1 MRERAFRDGSAQESR
16 AAGSSPTLN
25 VIQLPSPTSGSL
37 SPVEGIGRVRIGRL
51 WAAAVKD
58 RKTEAA
64 PAATREDSRARPLS
78 FAARVKGRS
87 SSAANTKEEL
97 VHSAVPGIRRRRA
110 DRPQH
115 DDMTLL
121 IARVLPAG

>member
-1 MRERAFRDGSAQESR
+1 
-16 AAGSSPTLN
+16 LN
-25 VIQLPSPTSGSL
+25 VIQRPSPTSGSL
-37 SPVEGIGRVRIGRL
+37 SPVEGIGRVRIGRP

-64 PAATREDSRARPLS
+64 PAATREDSRVRRLS
-78 FAARVKGRS
+78 VAVRVEGRS
-87 SSAANTKEEL
+87 SSEANTKEEL

-110 DRPQH
+110 DRPPH
-115 DDMTLL
+115 DDMALL